1 MRLHFWYP
9 PLYIYREEDIGDT
22 PVALLSCLLNDNGV
36 MNLVQCNEYQGT
48 VWYNKE
54 SMQRA
59 IMVCTLAYSV
69 TQERTA
75 KDSDLFARTLLE
87 KEISSGY
94 KLSGLVKE

>member
-1 MRLHFWYP
+1 M
-9 PLYIYREEDIGDT
+9 
-22 PVALLSCLLNDNGV
+22 ALLSCLLNDNGV

-69 TQERTA
+69 TQERTT

>member
-1 MRLHFWYP
+1 MNVTLNMMNKNH
-9 PLYIYREEDIGDT
+9 IED
-22 PVALLSCLLNDNGV
+22 VLEVSSLSLKETWSKDS
-36 MNLVQCNEYQGT
+36 
-48 VWYNKE
+48 YNKE